1 MLEIFSGSKRRNL
14 FLSESPVR
22 PVKRRHRARELVSAR
37 RKGEGVLIV
46 RRVQAAVVVVLLVAL
61 VALATGCGAS
71 KPALK
76 SVAPTA
82 GFPGTGFK
90 ITGTDFGESQGKS
103 TVHLGSKAVTA
114 TSWSATGVTAN
125 VPAGTTA
132 GSYGITVTTDGGTS
146 NKINFKVSAS
156 FSAAS
161 PLPAMQNY
169 FKSIGVATT
178 GMSFTVVTTSKVD
191 PNWKMDQAT
200 GTSQPTSYFLFH
212 KDASGWTIVDY
223 APEFTASQLKADGA
237 PSDIQPTVS
246 TGSAS
251 SSPSSSSTK

>member
-1 MLEIFSGSKRRNL
+1 MLEIFTGSKRRNS

-22 PVKRRHRARELVSAR
+22 LIGLWHRARELVSAR
-37 RKGEGVLIV
+37 KTGEGVLIV

-61 VALATGCGAS
+61 IALATGCGAS

-76 SVAPTA
+76 SVAPKE

-103 TVHLGSKAVTA
+103 TVHLGSTAVKA

-132 GSYGITVTTDGGTS
+132 GSYGVTVTTGGGTS
-146 NKINFKVSAS
+146 NKISFTVSAS

-169 FKSIGVATT
+169 LKSKGVDTT
-178 GMSFTVVTTSKVD
+178 GMSFAVVTTSKVD
-191 PNWKMDQAT
+191 STWKMDQAS
-200 GTSQPTSYFLFH
+200 GTSQPTAYFLFH

-223 APEFTASQLKADGA
+223 APDFTAAQLKADGA
-237 PSDIQPTVS
+237 PSDISPTVS
-246 TGSAS
+246 TGSSS